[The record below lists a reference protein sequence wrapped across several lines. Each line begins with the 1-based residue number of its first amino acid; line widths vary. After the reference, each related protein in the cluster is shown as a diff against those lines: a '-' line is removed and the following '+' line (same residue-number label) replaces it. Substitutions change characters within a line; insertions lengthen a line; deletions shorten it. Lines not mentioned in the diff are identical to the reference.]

1 MRLIIFGPQ
10 ASGKGTQAE
19 KITEHYG
26 IPHIS
31 TGDIFRE
38 NIRNGTE
45 LGKLAKEI
53 LDRGELVPDEI
64 TNKIIEERLLRD
76 DCKDGFILDGYPRNR
91 NQAEFLDSLP
101 YKIEAVINLKISEE
115 EIIKRISA
123 RRVCVDCEANFN
135 LIYIKPKQE
144 GICDKCG
151 GKLIIRDDDKP
162 EAIKKR
168 LSIYHEQTE
177 PLLKFYEEKR
187 ILKNINGEQPMK
199 TVFNDI
205 IKELSA

>member
-1 MRLIIFGPQ
+1 MRLIIFGQQ

-38 NIRNGTE
+38 NISKGTE

-64 TNKIIEERLLRD
+64 TNKIIEERLSRD
-76 DCKDGFILDGYPRNR
+76 DCSKGFILDGYPRNR
-91 NQAEFLDSLP
+91 NQAEFLDNLP
-101 YKIEAVINLKISEE
+101 YQIDAVINLEVSQQEL
-115 EIIKRISA
+115 IKRISS
-123 RRVCVDCEANFN
+123 RRVCVNCKTNYN

-144 GICDKCG
+144 GMCNKCG

-168 LSIYHEQTE
+168 LAIYHEQTE
-177 PLLKFYEEKR
+177 PLLKFYEEKG
-187 ILKNINGEQPMK
+187 ILKNINGEQPMEA
-199 TVFNDI
+199 VSNDI
-205 IKELSA
+205 IKALEE